1 MQILED
7 ASTRDKNINM
17 LRCTK
22 LCSKLFAGGSFLSPK
37 SDQSRTCECRI
48 SNKDRKDCDNT
59 QHFEE
64 EKNGANSTIF

>member
-17 LRCTK
+17 LTLRCT
-22 LCSKLFAGGSFLSPK
+22 KLFAGGSFLSPK